1 MNNPI
6 VRTAKAPAEKMFLAA
21 ISVNVVL
28 WIFIIVQGNFQNIF
42 IASTIL
48 ALFAI
53 VEIILIYRAFAARRS
68 FDILLNEDSLVINNR
83 MIPADTI
90 KTVFVRGYF
99 VPVIGIRPKG
109 NLLVPYKYCFQYE
122 DDKYIKELTQWAEQR
137 QIMVAKKSFQR
148 WL

>member
-1 MNNPI
+1 MINKI
-6 VRTAKAPAEKMFLAA
+6 VRTAKAPAEILLLAA
-21 ISVNVVL
+21 VSLNLGIWVYYSAGDNFANTVVAKAV
-28 WIFIIVQGNFQNIF
+28 IVL
-42 IASTIL
+42 L
-48 ALFAI
+48 AAAEM
-53 VEIILIYRAFAARRS
+53 VLIYRVFTSRKK

-137 QIMVAKKSFQR
+137 QIKVAKKSFQR

>member
-1 MNNPI
+1 MINKA
-6 VRTAKAPAEKMFLAA
+6 VRTAKAPAEILLLAA
-21 ISVNVVL
+21 VSLNLGIWVYYCAGDHFANTVVAKAV
-28 WIFIIVQGNFQNIF
+28 IVL
-42 IASTIL
+42 L
-48 ALFAI
+48 AA
-53 VEIILIYRAFAARRS
+53 VTMVLIYRIFTSRKK
-68 FDILLNEDSLVINNR
+68 FDILLNDDSLVINNR

-90 KTVFVRGYF
+90 KTIFVKGYF

-137 QIMVAKKSFQR
+137 QIKVAKKSFQR